1 MIKSFRYAAAAML
14 LALLML
20 VSAACA
26 SGVEHESGKASAGMG
41 ADEAQKEQVEL
52 TVSAAVSLTD
62 ALSEIQNLYESTHAG
77 VRLHFNFGGSGALQK
92 QLEQGAP
99 ADLFFSA
106 AGKQMKQLVEEQV
119 VNANDQMSLLTN
131 ELVVIVPSDSK
142 AIVNSEAGLL
152 EDRLR
157 TVAIGIPD
165 SVPAGSYAKEALT
178 NAGLWDQLQPKL
190 VQAKDVRQVLQYVS
204 TGNADAGIVYKTD
217 ALSTSDVNIAYVI
230 APSTHTAIEY
240 PLGIVAATK
249 HREEAEQFY
258 RYLQTEEALNIFE
271 KYGFSIPSSS

>member
-1 MIKSFRYAAAAML
+1 MIKSFRYAAAAVL

-26 SGVEHESGKASAGMG
+26 SGVGHESGKASAGVAAG
-41 ADEAQKEQVEL
+41 EAQKEQAEL

-62 ALSEIQNLYESTHAG
+62 ALSDIRNLYESTHAG

-106 AGKQMKQLVEEQV
+106 AVKQMKQLVEKQV

-142 AIVNSEAGLL
+142 AIVHSEAGLL
-152 EDRLR
+152 EDGLR

-217 ALSTSDVNIAYVI
+217 ALSTSDVKIAYVI

-249 HREEAEQFY
+249 HREEAERFY
-258 RYLQTEEALNIFE
+258 RYLQTAEALNIFE

>member
-1 MIKSFRYAAAAML
+1 MMKSFRFAAAAML

-26 SGVEHESGKASAGMG
+26 PGAASESDKASTGMAAGD
-41 ADEAQKEQVEL
+41 AKKEQAEL

-62 ALSEIQNLYESTHAG
+62 ALSEIQTLYESTHAG

-106 AGKQMKQLVEEQV
+106 AVSPMEQLVRKQI
-119 VNANDQMSLLTN
+119 VNANDQISLLTN
-131 ELVVIVPSDSK
+131 ELAVIVPSDSK
-142 AIVNSEAGLL
+142 TVVQSGAGLL
-152 EDRLR
+152 QDGLR
-157 TVAIGIPD
+157 TVAIGIPE

-178 NAGLWDQLQPKL
+178 NAGLWDRLQPKL
-190 VQAKDVRQVLQYVS
+190 VQAKDVRQVLQYVA
-204 TGNADAGIVYKTD
+204 TGNADAGMVYKTD
-217 ALSTSDVNIAYVI
+217 AMTTTDVKIAYI
-230 APSTHTAIEY
+230 IDPSTHTPIEY
-240 PLGIVAATK
+240 PLGMVAATK
-249 HREEAEQFY
+249 HREEAERFY

-271 KYGFSIPSSS
+271 KYGFSIPPSS

>member
-1 MIKSFRYAAAAML
+1 MIKSFRFAAAVML

-20 VSAACA
+20 ASAACA
-26 SGVEHESGKASAGMG
+26 SGVENESGKASAGMAAG
-41 ADEAQKEQVEL
+41 EAQKEQVEL

-77 VRLHFNFGGSGALQK
+77 VQLHFNFGGSGALQK
-92 QLEQGAP
+92 QIEQGAP

-106 AGKQMKQLVEEQV
+106 AAKQMNQLVEKQV

-142 AIVNSEAGLL
+142 ASVNSEAGLL
-152 EDRLR
+152 EDGLR
-157 TVAIGIPD
+157 TVAIGIPE

-217 ALSTSDVNIAYVI
+217 ALSTSDVKIAYVI